1 MEENIW
7 LKWKNILTQTQI
19 YPLIQPFLEQGRI
32 TVQTAAANRC
42 ITHAAD
48 EGYHILYLLEGSIKV
63 WSLSY
68 RGRRVLLDEVHPMSF
83 SGHIS
88 RLRGHSFD
96 SNLIAYTDCVYLK
109 FSDEQFSQLMHNPVF
124 ALEFYHSTSQ
134 RTYYMFHKFLGLSLF
149 TTEENAAMYCISHPD
164 RLSKYTLEQM
174 SEEIG
179 ISRRS
184 LCYIF
189 KRWQEQ
195 EIIFRTNKGYSLS
208 NLDALYKLTQ
218 EIRFFY
224 HYDTH

>member
-1 MEENIW
+1 MDGPAW
-7 LKWKNILTQTQI
+7 LKWKDILSSI
-19 YPLIQPFLEQGRI
+19 HFYPLIQPELEQGRI
-32 TVQTAAANRC
+32 MVHTDAANSC
-42 ITHAAD
+42 ISHAAD
-48 EGYHILYLLEGSIKV
+48 EGYHILYLLKGSIKV

-96 SNLIAYTDCVYLK
+96 SNLVAYTDCVYLK
-109 FSDEQFSQLMHNPVF
+109 FSDEQFSRLMDDPVF
-124 ALEFYHSTSQ
+124 ALEFYRSTSQ

-149 TTEENAAMYCISHPD
+149 SAEESTAMYCVAHPD

-184 LCYIF
+184 LCYIL

-195 EIIFRTNKGYSLS
+195 GIIIRKNRCYSIADLE
-208 NLDALYKLTQ
+208 ALHQ
-218 EIRFFY
+218 IAREIRSFY
-224 HYDTH
+224 HYGQ